1 MHNKH
6 ELASR
11 INDDTANRC
20 LPRAL
25 HGITRIVGEV
35 EVGGGGGG
43 GGGGKHVASPGE
55 EGYWRNMC
63 KLPD

>member
-20 LPRAL
+20 LEHYMASL
-25 HGITRIVGEV
+25 ELWGKWKWVGEV

-43 GGGGKHVASPGE
+43 GGS
-55 EGYWRNMC
+55 M
-63 KLPD
+63 